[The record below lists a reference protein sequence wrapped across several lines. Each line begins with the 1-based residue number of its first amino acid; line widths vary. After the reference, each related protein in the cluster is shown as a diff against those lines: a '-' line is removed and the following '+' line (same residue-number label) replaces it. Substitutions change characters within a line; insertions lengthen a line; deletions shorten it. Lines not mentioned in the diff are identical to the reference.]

1 MKLDKIFISFF
12 VFYLVLLCVSCTT
25 VAPLSAHQRRAIQ
38 VKHFNTSYNHVFRA
52 FKTVL
57 QDEGYIIKNQDMKGG
72 LIVAH
77 HSKPSGNR
85 GFMIL
90 ANALSDRQQNYVTGT
105 RFEISVNLE
114 AIRKNY
120 IESRL
125 IIQQVNSYNMGGSQG
140 TEIINPNL
148 YRNIYSKVRVEVARR
163 KAQGK

>member
-1 MKLDKIFISFF
+1 MKQITLTIFLA
-12 VFYLVLLCVSCTT
+12 FYSTLLCISCITT
-25 VAPLSAHQRRAIQ
+25 TPLSAHQRRSMQ
-38 VKHFNTSYNHVFRA
+38 VKYFNTSYNHVFRA

-77 HSKPSGNR
+77 HSKRSGST

-90 ANALSDRQQNYVTGT
+90 TNALSSRQNNYVTGT

-125 IIQQVNSYNMGGSQG
+125 IIQKVDSYNMGGIAGNRS
-140 TEIINPNL
+140 N
-148 YRNIYSKVRVEVARR
+148 
-163 KAQGK
+163 

>member
-1 MKLDKIFISFF
+1 MKFNKILLSFF
-12 VFYLVLLCVSCTT
+12 VFHLVLLIISCTT
-25 VAPLSAHQRRAIQ
+25 TAPLSAHQRRAMQ
-38 VKHFNTSYNHVFRA
+38 VKHFDTSYNHVFRA

-77 HSKPSGNR
+77 QSKPGESLGIV
-85 GFMIL
+85 IL
-90 ANALSDRQQNYVTGT
+90 TALSNQPPNYRTGT
-105 RFEISVNLE
+105 TFEISVNLE

-125 IIQQVNSYNMGGSQG
+125 IIQKVDSYNMGGSRG
-140 TEIINPNL
+140 TEIINPKL
-148 YRNIYSKVRVEVARR
+148 YRNIYSKVMVEVARR